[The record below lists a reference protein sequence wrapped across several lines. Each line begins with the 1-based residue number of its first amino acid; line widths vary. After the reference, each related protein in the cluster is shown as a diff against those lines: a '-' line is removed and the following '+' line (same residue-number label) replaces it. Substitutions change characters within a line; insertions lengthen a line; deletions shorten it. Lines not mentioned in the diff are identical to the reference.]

1 MLNGKNDCQ
10 LNRGGRTIDYTL
22 LFCDRKTLEIAVC
35 PDSSVVVK
43 APFDTGLELIE
54 NKVAKRARWIVRQ
67 MNYFGQFN
75 PKTPVRCYVTGETH
89 LYLGRQYRLK
99 IMQGSENSVRLTH
112 GYFFVTTRE
121 APSPEMAR
129 TLLEAWYLEKA
140 REQFS
145 KSLDRCWLKLKDY
158 PIVRPHVSIRRMQ
171 KRWGSL
177 SEQGTM
183 TLNRE
188 LIRAPKECI
197 DYVVTHEL
205 CHLICRDHSPEF
217 YTLLES
223 VIPGWEK
230 VKHRLELS
238 MV

>member
-1 MLNGKNDCQ
+1 
-10 LNRGGRTIDYTL
+10 
-22 LFCDRKTLEIAVC
+22 
-35 PDSSVVVK
+35 
-43 APFDTGLELIE
+43 
-54 NKVAKRARWIVRQ
+54 

-75 PKTPVRCYVTGETH
+75 PKTPARCYVSGETH

-99 IMQGSENSVRLTH
+99 LVQGSENIVRLTR
-112 GYFFVTTRE
+112 GYFYVTTRE
-121 APSPEMAR
+121 APRPEMTR
-129 TLLEAWYLEKA
+129 KLLDAWYMEKS

-145 KSLDRCWLKLKDY
+145 KSLDRCWMKLKDQAA
-158 PIVRPHVSIRRMQ
+158 IKPHISIRRMK

-177 SEQGTM
+177 SDKGTM
-183 TLNRE
+183 TLNSD
-188 LIRAPKECI
+188 LIRAPRECI

-205 CHLICRDHSPEF
+205 CHLICRNHSPEF

-238 MV
+238 IV

>member
-1 MLNGKNDCQ
+1 MLTEMNVYQ
-10 LNRGGRTIDYTL
+10 LLWGGRTIDYTL
-22 LFCDRKTLEIAVC
+22 LYSNRKTMEIAVC

-43 APFDTGLELIE
+43 VPLDTSNELVE
-54 NKVAKRARWIVRQ
+54 KKLRMRARWIVRQ
-67 MNYFGQFN
+67 KNYFGQFN
-75 PKTPVRCYVTGETH
+75 PKTPVRSYVSGETH

-99 IMQGSENSVRLTH
+99 VVQGLENSVRLAR
-112 GYFFVTTRE
+112 GYFFVTTSDT
-121 APSPEMAR
+121 PGPEMTR
-129 TLLEAWYLEKA
+129 ELLETWYLEKA

-145 KSLDRCWLKLKDY
+145 KSLDRCCLKLKDHA
-158 PIVRPHVSIRRMQ
+158 VARPHLSIRRMQ

-177 SEQGTM
+177 SDKGTM
-183 TLNRE
+183 TLNRD
-188 LIRAPKECI
+188 LIRAPRECI

>member
-1 MLNGKNDCQ
+1 MLTEMNGYQ
-10 LNRGGRTIDYTL
+10 LFWGGRTIGYTL
-22 LFCDRKTLEIAVC
+22 LYGDRKTMEISVC

-43 APFDTGLELIE
+43 APIETRRELVE
-54 NKVAKRARWIVRQ
+54 KKLMKRARWIVRQ

-75 PKTPVRCYVTGETH
+75 PKTPARCYVSGETH

-99 IMQGSENSVRLTH
+99 LVQGSENSVRLTR
-112 GYFFVTTRE
+112 GCFYVTTRE
-121 APSPEMAR
+121 VPSTDMTR
-129 TLLEAWYLEKA
+129 KLLEAWYLEKA
-140 REQFS
+140 KEQFS
-145 KSLDRCWLKLKDY
+145 KSLDRCWLKLKGHA
-158 PIVRPHVSIRRMQ
+158 VVKPHLSIRRMQ

-177 SEQGTM
+177 SDKRTM
-183 TLNRE
+183 TLNRD
-188 LIRAPKECI
+188 LIRAPRECI

-205 CHLICRDHSPEF
+205 CHMKCRNHSPEF

-223 VIPGWEK
+223 VIPGWQK

>member
-1 MLNGKNDCQ
+1 MTGISDCH
-10 LNRGGRTIDYTL
+10 LTWGGRIIDYTL
-22 LFCDRKTLEIAVC
+22 LFCDRKTMEIAVC

-43 APFDTGLELIE
+43 APFDTSKELVE
-54 NKVAKRARWIVRQ
+54 QKLKKRARWIVRQ
-67 MNYFGQFN
+67 KNYFGQFN
-75 PKTPVRCYVTGETH
+75 PKTPARCYVSGETH

-99 IMQGSENSVRLTH
+99 LVQGEENSVRLTR
-112 GYFFVTTRE
+112 GYFYVTTR
-121 APSPEMAR
+121 AVPNPDMTR
-129 TLLEAWYLEKA
+129 KLLDAWYLEKA

-145 KSLDRCWLKLKDY
+145 KSLDRSWAKLKDHA
-158 PIVRPHVSIRRMQ
+158 IARPQVSIRRMQ
-171 KRWGSL
+171 KRWGSM
-177 SEQGTM
+177 SEKGTM
-183 TLNRE
+183 TLNSD
-188 LIRAPKECI
+188 LVRAPRECI

-205 CHLICRDHSPEF
+205 CHLLCRDHSSGF

>member
-1 MLNGKNDCQ
+1 MLTDTSCYKLVWGS
-10 LNRGGRTIDYTL
+10 RTIDYTL
-22 LFCDRKTLEIAVC
+22 LYCDRKTMEIAVG

-43 APFDTGLELIE
+43 APLDTSRESVEKKLS
-54 NKVAKRARWIVRQ
+54 KRARWIVRQ
-67 MNYFGQFN
+67 KNYFGQFN
-75 PKTPVRCYVTGETH
+75 PKTPARSYVSGETH

-99 IMQGSENSVRLTH
+99 LLQGSENSIRLTR
-112 GYFFVTTRE
+112 GYFSVTTRDITN
-121 APSPEMAR
+121 PEMTR
-129 TLLEAWYLEKA
+129 KLLEEWYLKKA
-140 REQFS
+140 REQFG
-145 KSLDRCWLKLKDY
+145 KSLDRCWLKLKDHAV
-158 PIVRPHVSIRRMQ
+158 IRPHVSIRRMQ

-177 SEQGTM
+177 SEKGMM
-183 TLNRE
+183 TLNRD
-188 LIRAPKECI
+188 LIRAPRECI

-217 YTLLES
+217 YILLKS

>member
-1 MLNGKNDCQ
+1 MLTETSGYQ
-10 LNRGGRTIDYTL
+10 LVWGGRTIDYTL
-22 LFCDRKTLEIAVC
+22 LYRDRKTMEIAVC

-43 APFDTGLELIE
+43 APLGSSKELV
-54 NKVAKRARWIVRQ
+54 KKKLTKRARWIVRQ

-75 PKTPVRCYVTGETH
+75 PKTPVRSYVSGETH

-99 IMQGSENSVRLTH
+99 ILQGLENSVRLTR
-112 GYFFVTTRE
+112 GYFYVTTRE
-121 APSPEMAR
+121 VSNPEMIR
-129 TLLEAWYLEKA
+129 KLLEAWYLEKA
-140 REQFS
+140 KEQFS
-145 KSLDRCWLKLKDY
+145 KSLDRCWLKLKDHA
-158 PIVRPHVSIRRMQ
+158 VTRPHLSIRRMQ

-177 SEQGTM
+177 SDKGTM
-183 TLNRE
+183 TLNRD
-188 LIRAPKECI
+188 LIRAPRECI

-205 CHLICRDHSPEF
+205 CHLICRDHSSEF
-217 YTLLES
+217 YNLLES